1 MKGEGAR
8 QAPPAFIDLPA
19 LLASV
24 SDDALL
30 ANRALAALMV
40 EYSCWDMQL
49 AEWHGRRLP
58 KRHDGLRLPNWRR
71 SRRDRPSFTTATCS
85 RMAVVS
91 AVSS

>member
-1 MKGEGAR
+1 MKGEAAR

-58 KRHDGLRLPNWRR
+58 KRHDGFAEWISEGRALFDRLDELKTSAHDLLRGE
-71 SRRDRPSFTTATCS
+71 SH
-85 RMAVVS
+85 
-91 AVSS
+91 